1 MTDLDRQIK
10 PDLQI
15 KDLWKLILCINSLL
29 IGLTWIKTELWNTN
43 PNWFAHCMRIHH
55 CSVFSFWIQE
65 DINLFGQY
73 ISAACRPTKSVIY
86 KDIVLYIINQIL
98 VKGRNDD
105 LMLWYI
111 SSRWKKKPM
120 GQSILVRKSLST
132 NKCPWTTSLTWKRL
146 M

>member
-1 MTDLDRQIK
+1 MK
-10 PDLQI
+10 VNSVY
-15 KDLWKLILCINSLL
+15 KLIIDRFNLNKNWTLEYKPQL
-29 IGLTWIKTELWNTN
+29 ICPLY
-43 PNWFAHCMRIHH
+43 MRIHH

-98 VKGRNDD
+98 VKGSNDD

-120 GQSILVRKSLST
+120 GQSILLRKSLST

>member
-1 MTDLDRQIK
+1 MK
-10 PDLQI
+10 VNSVY
-15 KDLWKLILCINSLL
+15 KLIIDSFNLNKNWTLEYKPQL
-29 IGLTWIKTELWNTN
+29 ICPLYK
-43 PNWFAHCMRIHH
+43 RIHH

-98 VKGRNDD
+98 VKGSNDD

-111 SSRWKKKPM
+111 SSGWKKKPM
-120 GQSILVRKSLST
+120 GQSILLRKRLST